1 MLGYSK
7 LFLKVPPHL
16 LFLERI
22 LGQTG
27 LNALLASNQY
37 MRFLIFF
44 HPSCDRMFVVAVII
58 HKGLIFSYIFANNS
72 VFYECCI
79 WFLYLLIY
87 WILMFLSIYMIFLIL
102 GAKFGSWILDPSL
115 KTLAH
120 IKKKPK
126 PGSWKYL
133 CWANLGSRGEIH

>member
-58 HKGLIFSYIFANNS
+58 HKGLIFSYIFSNNS
-72 VFYECCI
+72 VFYECCVC
-79 WFLYLLIY
+79 FLYLMIY

-102 GAKFGSWILDPSL
+102 GAKFGS
-115 KTLAH
+115 
-120 IKKKPK
+120 
-126 PGSWKYL
+126 
-133 CWANLGSRGEIH
+133 